1 MLTAM
6 LACTLMVACEK
17 PEKKIVAGEVAKQ
30 YYDQLLAGRY
40 EDFVDAEYQ
49 PDSIPGSYRDQL
61 IVNAKMFVAQ
71 QQREH
76 NGIKEVRVG
85 RVDADTARHVAGVYL
100 VFAYGDSTTE
110 QVYVPMVEK
119 RGVWLLK

>member
-1 MLTAM
+1 M